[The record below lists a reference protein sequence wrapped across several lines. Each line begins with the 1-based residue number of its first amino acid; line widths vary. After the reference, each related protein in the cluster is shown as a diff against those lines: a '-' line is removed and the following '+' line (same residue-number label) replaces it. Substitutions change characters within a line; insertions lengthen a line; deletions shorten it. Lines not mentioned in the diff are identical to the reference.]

1 MPPLLKV
8 ASATSAKRSI
18 AAAHAASSVNA
29 LSTVAA
35 SSSDRRIGD
44 AFDMRGDY
52 TVAMPDPVRSAI
64 SFVALLAFAA
74 CTSHGAPDGD
84 RARES
89 AAPLAERYRDTA
101 ARIAGAAK
109 TDSRAWAKLEYLCDR
124 IGHRL
129 SGSASL
135 DRAVRWAAETMSADG
150 LDARLEAVTV
160 PAWVRG
166 RESASLVAP
175 FERGLRMLGLGNS
188 VGTPQGG
195 ITAEVV
201 TVRDFDDFVT
211 LGDSVRG
218 KIVLYTARM
227 PAYDDEKGAGYGETV
242 KFRVAG
248 PSAAAEAGAVAV
260 LVRSVTARSLQSPH
274 TGTLRYDEKHP
285 KIPAAA
291 LTTEDADFLSR
302 LVSSGEKVRVR
313 LEMEARFAPDAQSAN
328 VVGELRGSERP
339 DEIVVIGGHLD
350 SWDVGQGAQDD
361 GAACC
366 AIMEALRLL
375 KSLGLVPRRTIRA
388 VLFTNE
394 ENGIAGGKAYAERH
408 LAEMPDHVAAIEA
421 DSGVFRPLGFGSPK
435 AEDER
440 GARINARL
448 AEVLELLE
456 PIGASTRRD
465 GGGGADIG
473 PMAAHGVP
481 QIGFD
486 VDGRAY
492 FDVHH
497 TEADTLDKVSKAD
510 LDLCVAALA
519 TTVFVIADMPERLRD

>member
-1 MPPLLKV
+1 
-8 ASATSAKRSI
+8 
-18 AAAHAASSVNA
+18 
-29 LSTVAA
+29 
-35 SSSDRRIGD
+35 
-44 AFDMRGDY
+44 
-52 TVAMPDPVRSAI
+52 MPDPVRSAI
-64 SFVALLAFAA
+64 SCAAALLLAA
-74 CTSHGAPDGD
+74 CASREPPAAGD
-84 RARES
+84 AVS
-89 AAPLAERYRDTA
+89 PGTPVAERYREAA
-101 ARIAGAAK
+101 ARILVAARS
-109 TDSRAWAKLEYLCDR
+109 DSRAFAKLEYLCDR
-124 IGHRL
+124 IGNRL

-150 LDARLEAVTV
+150 LDARLESVMV

-166 RESASLVAP
+166 RESATLVAP
-175 FERGLRMLGLGNS
+175 RERRLHMLGLGNS
-188 VGTPQGG
+188 VGTPEGG

-227 PAYDDEKGAGYGETV
+227 PAYDEEKGAGYGETV

-260 LVRSVTARSLQSPH
+260 LVRSVTATSLQSPH
-274 TGTLRYDEKHP
+274 TGTLRYDPKQP

-302 LVSSGEKVRVR
+302 LVSSGEKVKVR
-313 LEMEARFAPDAQSAN
+313 LEMEAHFEADAQSAN
-328 VVGELRGSERP
+328 VIGELRGSERP

-366 AIMEALRLL
+366 AIMESLRLIR
-375 KSLGLVPRRTIRA
+375 SLGLRPRRTIRA

-394 ENGIAGGKAYAERH
+394 ENGAAGGRAYAEHH
-408 LAEMPDHVAAIEA
+408 LSEMPDHVAAIEA
-421 DSGVFRPLGFGSPK
+421 DSGIFRPLGFGSPK

-448 AEVLELLE
+448 AEVLSLLE
-456 PIGASTRRD
+456 PIGASRRKD

-473 PMAAHGVP
+473 PMAVHGVP

-486 VDGRAY
+486 VDGRTY
-492 FDVHH
+492 FDFHH

-519 TTVFVIADMPERLRD
+519 TTVFVLADMPERLRD